1 MSRAEK
7 LLEAAEETL
16 AQSFADG
23 LATRFDQLHL
33 DVDEIEVVVD
43 EETGFVFIEIEQE
56 EESVTLAAIHTE
68 DPVTDV
74 LMVVSNDDESIVI
87 DLEALSPPVADAYID
102 FSDSSWLTKRVIK
115 AAFDSAKFLS
125 EAVGIS
131 QSGGV
136 SQVAVIHR
144 IPKDDDLLVALRD
157 RASELGLDAYIE
169 DEIEDTEIEH
179 IDYPNNI
186 AGSGEWGLYPIET
199 GEEE

>member
-56 EESVTLAAIHTE
+56 E
-68 DPVTDV
+68 
-74 LMVVSNDDESIVI
+74 
-87 DLEALSPPVADAYID
+87 
-102 FSDSSWLTKRVIK
+102 
-115 AAFDSAKFLS
+115 KFLS